1 MRSIPCAIL
10 MAALAGCGEEARV
23 APVAPAAELAA
34 SLETSESQNA
44 VLFPKTAHPYGASL
58 STWADRESQWVYGHP
73 LEHNPLID
81 QTGADC
87 AERLQRQTKLH
98 HPGRQS
104 HIPGNRRLR
113 EPVSVPRSQFPPR
126 TGAVALRLPH
136 RRCQSL
142 YGRRQSLGGLA
153 RRPAV
158 RGRARLPLRLSGLV
172 LSHGRPELRRPRSLC
187 YRIAAAGDRGWLLHD
202 VQAAG
207 AGRAHTPSLR
217 HRCPGRQ
224 QDLCLSLERSVI
236 RAAPRRSPTCT
247 VA

>member
-44 VLFPKTAHPYGASL
+44 VLFPKTAHPYGASV

-73 LEHNPLID
+73 LGHNPLIAGP
-81 QTGADC
+81 GA
-87 AERLQRQTKLH
+87 H
-98 HPGRQS
+98 
-104 HIPGNRRLR
+104 
-113 EPVSVPRSQFPPR
+113 
-126 TGAVALRLPH
+126 
-136 RRCQSL
+136 
-142 YGRRQSLGGLA
+142 
-153 RRPAV
+153 
-158 RGRARLPLRLSGLV
+158 
-172 LSHGRPELRRPRSLC
+172 
-187 YRIAAAGDRGWLLHD
+187 RIAAAGDRGRLLHD
-202 VQAAG
+202 VQVAG